1 MPYNTYMNQS
11 EPNHKLESLY
21 LGKTTRLRLSV
32 WHLRRHLRTLFKGKD
47 VLDVDASGKKA
58 GKAVRIAYRTIDSFM
73 ERYFPATVGPTP
85 RSVALHRLKDM
96 IDELGYDIV
105 EVNENKPWGA
115 YFRLKNDDAERFI
128 KEFFPGLSVHEA
140 KLGNDSVELSP
151 KFLLVL
157 PGQRLSWQYHD
168 RRAERWRFLSK
179 GAYIRS
185 SNDVQQKPVRVEAGT
200 VVQFGDSER
209 HRLCALDDGTFCL
222 VAEIWQHVD
231 PSRLSDEDDIVR
243 LDDDYQR

>member
-1 MPYNTYMNQS
+1 MTLNQH
-11 EPNHKLESLY
+11 NHKLESLY
-21 LGKTTRLRLSV
+21 LGKTTRLRLLV
-32 WHLRRHLRTLFKGKD
+32 WRLRRRVRALFNGKD
-47 VLDVDASGKKA
+47 VLNVDMPGKKA
-58 GKAVRIAYRTIDSFM
+58 GKAVRIVYRTIDSFM
-73 ERYFPATVGPTP
+73 ERYFPAMAGPTP
-85 RSVALHRLKDM
+85 RSVALRRLKDM

-105 EVNENKPWGA
+105 EANEKKPWGA

-140 KLGNDSVELSP
+140 KLGNDNVELSP

-179 GAYIRS
+179 GAYIRGRS
-185 SNDVQQKPVRVEAGT
+185 DVQQESVHVEPGT
-200 VVQFGDSER
+200 VVQFGDGER
-209 HRLCALDDGTFCL
+209 HRLCALDDETFCL

-231 PSRLSDEDDIVR
+231 PNHLSDEDDIVR